1 MPQFVRR
8 VLGGMSAGRRELA
21 RFAVP
26 PNGAALPFDARLV
39 LLELLLAFGE
49 LAAQMPLHPLGEAYS
64 FKARIAFAPFHQH
77 GLPSGRALL
86 GAGWRGLL
94 TCGGV
99 PGASGGSG

>member
-26 PNGAALPFDARLV
+26 PNGAAMPFDARLV